1 MNLKLLFI
9 NIFSDWV
16 NINIFFVLCS
26 ETMPVNMNL
35 LLYYGS
41 KTIPVTFILNLVDFL
56 IPYVIL
62 TVVVGFLN
70 QGCDASVLLDDSN
83 GNKNHSTE
91 KLAVPNKTLK
101 GFDKVDLIKEVLE
114 NVCPGVV
121 SCADTLALATRDGI
135 VLVCFTAPS
144 SQSS

>member
-1 MNLKLLFI
+1 
-9 NIFSDWV
+9 
-16 NINIFFVLCS
+16 
-26 ETMPVNMNL
+26 MPVNMNL

-83 GNKNHSTE
+83 GNKNHSIE